1 MIINNKSEGQYHELF
16 EEINNE
22 ALCIHMAIF
31 EDNNS
36 ENDPSYFIKSGSFA
50 AGYLLA
56 KLGNNWEAIAM
67 AKIWINGGRK

>member
-1 MIINNKSEGQYHELF
+1 MRIEAKTEWQYHETF

-31 EDNNS
+31 ENDES
-36 ENDPSYFIKSGSFA
+36 ENDLSYFIKSGSFA

-56 KLGNNWEAIAM
+56 KLGNNWEAIAL

>member
-1 MIINNKSEGQYHELF
+1 MSINNKTEGQYHELF

-31 EDNNS
+31 ENDES
-36 ENDPSYFIKSGSFA
+36 ENDSSYFIKSGSFA
-50 AGYLLA
+50 AGYLLS
-56 KLGNNWEAIAM
+56 KLGNNWEAIAF